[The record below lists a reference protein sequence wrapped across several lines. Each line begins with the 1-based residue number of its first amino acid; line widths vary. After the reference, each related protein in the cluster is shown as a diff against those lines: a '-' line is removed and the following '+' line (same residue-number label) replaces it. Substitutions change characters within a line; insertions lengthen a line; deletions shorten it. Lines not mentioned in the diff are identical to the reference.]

1 MASEVQS
8 QLSKRNAL
16 AISGNLQ
23 VKEESGGGVASA
35 VFRHQI
41 SSDSSIEFIG
51 SAGLN
56 GLIGVQTTR

>member
-1 MASEVQS
+1 MVSEVQS
-8 QLSKRNAL
+8 QLSKKNAL

-23 VKEESGGGVASA
+23 VKEDSGGGVASA

-41 SSDSSIEFIG
+41 SPNSSIELIG
-51 SAGLN
+51 SAGLR